1 MNKIILFIS
10 VALLSVG
17 SYAQTN
23 PCQIDVSL
31 QDSLFNL
38 WPDTIENLPIA
49 QVDTYYE
56 TNVQIKTPAEVGE
69 VTGYPYLVNVGLPF
83 DTDVSLL
90 EIDSIKLVEVL
101 GLPEGMSLF
110 YSEPNATFMGDA
122 VGCVTLHGN
131 TTAEMI
137 GVHEIIFK
145 INGWVSLPLPIGVVA
160 LEDVGDLEEITG
172 YKFIVSEDGT
182 ASVVSSENTGFQLN
196 QNIPNPFSSNTEIS
210 FHSNKN
216 EKINFLIVDLL
227 GNTIVNR
234 NIDAVFGINKISLNS
249 NELSSGLFFY
259 SISNGVNTQTKRML
273 VVKK

>member
-1 MNKIILFIS
+1 
-10 VALLSVG
+10 LSVG

>member
-69 VTGYPYLVNVGLPF
+69 VTGYPYLVDVGLPF
-83 DTDVSLL
+83 DTDVSSF

-110 YSEPNATFMGDA
+110 YSESNTTFMGDA
-122 VGCVTLHGN
+122 VGCVTLYGN
-131 TTAEMI
+131 TTPEMI
-137 GVHEIIFK
+137 GVHEITFI
-145 INGWVSLPLPIGVVA
+145 INGWVSVPAIGVIA

-234 NIDAVFGINKISLNS
+234 NIDAVFGNNKISLNS